1 MKEKNPNVTVITINV
16 NKLNFPVKNNDCQT
30 ELKKMPL
37 YSVYQRLSQNKKRLK
52 VKVCK
57 N

>member
-1 MKEKNPNVTVITINV
+1 MIEKNPNVTVITINV

-37 YSVYQRLSQNKKRLK
+37 YSVYQRLS
-52 VKVCK
+52 
-57 N
+57 